1 MSRGSCAAMG
11 RPPLTAWVATALQRF
26 SESTLEYLADLDQA
40 PDPTVRKDAFATDIF
55 SAYDILFHHWLQSRE
70 AKVCVAL
77 RDLWPHLAG
86 FPLPP
91 PAWRYC
97 SSHLG
102 LFWGPAGSR
111 VLGELCLHVPL
122 PPPPHR
128 SSQSRTSFL
137 GPQRWTSPCRP
148 TPSTPLGLPL
158 AVTRVFDSNCGVLG
172 EGLFAHLCPGL
183 TGVAGRSARERLS
196 LCPPSCG
203 SLWWRPWGP

>member
-1 MSRGSCAAMG
+1 MLRRACAAIG

-70 AKVCVAL
+70 AKVCAAC
-77 RDLWPHLAG
+77 RDLCPRLAG

-102 LFWGPAGSR
+102 LFCCPAGS
-111 VLGELCLHVPL
+111 LGVGGGVDL
-122 PPPPHR
+122 
-128 SSQSRTSFL
+128 
-137 GPQRWTSPCRP
+137 
-148 TPSTPLGLPL
+148 STR
-158 AVTRVFDSNCGVLG
+158 A
-172 EGLFAHLCPGL
+172 
-183 TGVAGRSARERLS
+183 
-196 LCPPSCG
+196 PPSPAPQV
-203 SLWWRPWGP
+203 LTE